1 MARSPL
7 FTAVRRFLRRAHAAN
22 TLGISAEEAATARQ
36 HGPSRRD
43 FFLGTVGAAAL
54 VPLAAACG
62 DNIKADAAEPGIVII
77 GGGIAGLT
85 CAHFLRLA
93 NVRADV
99 YESSMRIGGRM
110 WTDRTSLAASG
121 QLVELGGELVD
132 SDHLVIQALMR
143 SHHIEL
149 DDLADIT
156 EGLEQD
162 LFVLNDGVNPPSA
175 SAPIDPATIITQ
187 FMPVAAKMQAAL
199 AMTAGTDPASV
210 ALFEQIDNL
219 SIPEWLQDPTLG
231 PGLAKSTL
239 IRRLL
244 EVSYLEEFGLE
255 VGEQSAWNLI
265 TLIDS
270 ETTDPF
276 RVFGDSDERYHTHTG
291 NDSLP
296 TAMAAQL
303 EDRIHLDHAL
313 SKVVKTETGFTLTFS
328 TVGGGEHVVEAAH
341 VVYALPFTRL
351 RAVDLSEAGL
361 SAEKRKIIDELGYG
375 TNAKLMLQFSTRP
388 WETGPRLS
396 NGSAITDAGD
406 APNDGSALG
415 SGLQTVWATSRGQ
428 DGPQGILTNFVGG
441 HRGELMGEGTAEAQ
455 AQMVLP
461 WIDIVFP
468 GTAAKYV
475 PNSAVRMHWPSYPHV
490 KGSYASY
497 RKGQW
502 AFFGLEGVA
511 EGAQHFCGEHCSE
524 DFQGY
529 MEGGAETGAMVAA
542 ELLDELEVDYP
553 AVLAGIL
560 SMTTA
565 RPRASYHGGF
575 GERMRIQQIRRRA
588 F

>member
-7 FTAVRRFLRRAHAAN
+7 FTAIRKFLRRAHAAN
-22 TLGISAEEAATARQ
+22 ALGISAEEAAAARPY
-36 HGPSRRD
+36 GPSRRD
-43 FFLGTVGAAAL
+43 FFLGTMGAAAL

-62 DNIKADAAEPGIVII
+62 DNLEVAADDPGIAII

-93 NVRADV
+93 KVQANV

-110 WTDRTSLAASG
+110 YTDRTSLAASG
-121 QLVELGGELVD
+121 QLVELGGELID

-143 SHHIEL
+143 SFGLEL
-149 DDLADIT
+149 DDLAALTD
-156 EGLEQD
+156 GLEQD
-162 LFVLNDGVNPPSA
+162 LFVLNDGVNPPGPSV
-175 SAPIDPATIITQ
+175 PVDPAMIITA

-199 AMTAGTDPASV
+199 MNTEGTDAASV

-219 SIPEWLQDPTLG
+219 SISEWLQDPTLG
-231 PGLAKSTL
+231 PGLAKSTM

-244 EVSYLEEFGLE
+244 EVAYLEEFGLE

-276 RVFGDSDERYHTHTG
+276 RVFGDSDERYHTHAG

-296 TAMAAQL
+296 TAMAEQL
-303 EDRIHLDHAL
+303 ADRIHVDHAL
-313 SKVVKTETGFTLTFS
+313 TKVVKTATGFTLTFMTS
-328 TVGGGEHVVEAAH
+328 GGEHVVEAAH

-351 RAVDLSEAGL
+351 RAVDLTAAEL
-361 SAEKRKIIDELGYG
+361 SAEKLEIINELGYG
-375 TNAKLMLQFSTRP
+375 TNAKLMMQFSSRP
-388 WETGPRLS
+388 WETGPRMS
-396 NGSAITDAGD
+396 SGSAITDAGD

-415 SGLQTVWATSRGQ
+415 SGLQSVWATSRGQ
-428 DGPQGILTNFVGG
+428 DGAEGILTNFVGG
-441 HRGELMGEGTAEAQ
+441 HRGELMGEGTAESQ
-455 AQMVLP
+455 AQIVLP
-461 WIDIVFP
+461 WVEIVFP

-475 PNSAVRMHWPSYPHV
+475 ANSAVRMHWPSYPHM

-497 RKGQW
+497 KKGQW

-524 DFQGY
+524 DYQGY
-529 MEGGAETGAMVAA
+529 MEGGAETGAMVAG
-542 ELLDELEVDYP
+542 ELLEELDVAFP
-553 AVLAGIL
+553 AVLTGIL
-560 SMTTA
+560 GMLVA

-575 GERMRIQQIRRRA
+575 GQRMKISQIRRRA
-588 F
+588 L

>member
-7 FTAVRRFLRRAHAAN
+7 FTAIRRYLRRAHAAN
-22 TLGISAEEAATARQ
+22 ALGISAEEAATSQ
-36 HGPSRRD
+36 HHGPSRRD
-43 FFLGTVGAAAL
+43 FFLGSLGAAAL

-62 DNIKADAAEPGIVII
+62 DNIKAGGEDPGIVII

-93 NVRADV
+93 KVGADV

-110 WTDRTSLAASG
+110 YTDRTSLAASR
-121 QLVELGGELVD
+121 QIVELGGELID
-132 SDHLVIQALMR
+132 SNHLVIQALMR
-143 SHHIEL
+143 SHGLEL
-149 DDLADIT
+149 DDLPAAT
-156 EGLEQD
+156 EGLEQE
-162 LFVLNDGVNPPSA
+162 LFVLNNGVNPPSA
-175 SAPIDPATIITQ
+175 STPVDPAMIITA
-187 FMPVAAKMQAAL
+187 FMPVAAKMQMAL
-199 AMTAGTDPASV
+199 MMTAGTDAASV
-210 ALFEQIDNL
+210 ALFEQIDNM
-219 SIPEWLQDPTLG
+219 SISEWLQDPTLG

-244 EVSYLEEFGLE
+244 EVAYIEEFGLE
-255 VGEQSAWNLI
+255 VAEQSAWNLI

-276 RVFGDSDERYHTHTG
+276 HVFGDSDERYHTHRG

-303 EDRIHLDHAL
+303 SERIHLDHAL
-313 SKVVKTETGFTLTFS
+313 TKVVKTARGFTLTFATS
-328 TVGGGEHVVEAAH
+328 GGEHVVEAAH

-351 RAVDLSEAGL
+351 RAVDLTAAEL
-361 SAEKRKIIDELGYG
+361 SADKLKIIKELGYG
-375 TNAKLMLQFSTRP
+375 SNAKLMMQFSSRP
-388 WETGPRLS
+388 WETGPRRS
-396 NGSAITDAGD
+396 SGSAITDVGD

-415 SGLQTVWATSRGQ
+415 SGLQSVWATSRGQ

-441 HRGELMGEGTAEAQ
+441 HRGELMGEGSAESQ
-455 AQMVLP
+455 AQLVLP
-461 WIDIVFP
+461 WIELVFP
-468 GTAAKYV
+468 GTQATYV
-475 PNSAVRMHWPSYPHV
+475 PSSAVRMHWPSYPHI

-497 RKGQW
+497 KKGQW

-542 ELLDELEVDYP
+542 ELLDELELDYP

-560 SMTTA
+560 SMLVA

-575 GERMRIQQIRRRA
+575 GNRMRIAQIRQRA
-588 F
+588 L